1 MTRVECPL
9 QSPGAPSHIKRKKNV
24 CVCVCNL
31 ILLTL
36 PALNLGASPLHP
48 IAPPPKPSPWPQLAP
63 GQQKGCGQ
71 LQVTHKKERDD
82 VFVGA
87 TTVGDGLL
95 GSGDP

>member
-1 MTRVECPL
+1 MC
-9 QSPGAPSHIKRKKNV
+9 V

-87 TTVGDGLL
+87 TTVGDRLL